1 VSEAETSTL
10 DISPGALS
18 DYYDWLKQA
27 SAGDVLVYW
36 TGDLQYDRQI
46 QIPETDVLRTIERMR
61 IAQLNVIADRIRKDA
76 DEGEVLLTQKKHGY
90 GYFEYRATRRRQMYG
105 NAAVDA
111 PNDDLVLA

>member
-1 VSEAETSTL
+1 MSDAETTVL

-36 TGDLQYDRQI
+36 LGDLQHDRQVE
-46 QIPETDVLRTIERMR
+46 IPKTDVLRTVERMN

-76 DEGEVLLTQKKHGY
+76 EEGQLLLTQKRLSY
-90 GYFEYRATRRRQMYG
+90 GYYEYRATRRRQLYG

-111 PNDDLVLA
+111 PNDELVPA